1 VTTAIQQW
9 RSTAPFHHGSHRDL
23 LSPASPPE
31 VSGDRVDAIIVPSAR
46 SAPYLRHVAGVA
58 SELACPLVVLCSR
71 RARAR
76 DVINDIGERYPLVD
90 LVAVDVPAEMGHP
103 MPRFETSRQLAGTK
117 LERRTDTSLKRN
129 LGLLLAKA
137 VGWQR
142 VVFLDDDIVVEDPAD
157 LRRAVALLDK
167 HYAVGL
173 SIGGYPDNSVVCHAH
188 REAGGRQDTFVGGGA
203 LAVRV
208 DRIESFFPKV
218 YNEDW
223 LFLLDDVRLRPV
235 AQIGMAYQ
243 QPYDPFADP
252 ERARGEEFGD
262 DLAEGVFALLD
273 NGKRV
278 QDADERYWRGF
289 LADRATLILDI
300 IDRTAKLADEDVDA
314 GQRRR
319 MLASLKAAYGR
330 LKTVMPEQFVSYLR
344 AWRADNTRWRRCLA
358 ELPTGLSADGALR
371 HLGLAG
377 HQYRVRLTGFRQRD
391 EVPHEQVPAYV
402 TG

>member
-1 VTTAIQQW
+1 V
-9 RSTAPFHHGSHRDL
+9 TAPFHHGSHREL
-23 LSPASPPE
+23 LSQALPPE

-46 SAPYLRHVAGVA
+46 SAPYLRHVAGLA
-58 SELACPLVVLCSR
+58 SELGCPLVVLCSR
-71 RARAR
+71 RAKGR
-76 DVINDIGERYPLVD
+76 DVIADIGERFPLVD
-90 LVAVDVPAEMGHP
+90 LVAVDVPGEVGNP
-103 MPRFETSRQLAGTK
+103 MPRFETSRMFAGTR

-129 LGLLLAKA
+129 LGLLLARS

-142 VVFLDDDIVVEDPAD
+142 IVFLDDDIVVADPAD
-157 LRRAVALLDK
+157 LRRAVSLLDR

-203 LAVRV
+203 LAVRM
-208 DRIESFFPKV
+208 DRVESFFPKV

-223 LFLLDDVRLRPV
+223 MFLLDDVRLRPV
-235 AQIGMAYQ
+235 AQTGVALQ
-243 QPYDPFADP
+243 KPYDPFADP
-252 ERARGEEFGD
+252 DRARGEEFGD

-273 NGKRV
+273 AGKRV

-289 LADRATLILDI
+289 CADRATLILDI
-300 IDRTAKLADEDVDA
+300 IDRTAKLDDVEP

-330 LKTVMPEQFVSYLR
+330 LQCTMPDQFVAYLR
-344 AWRADNTRWRRCLA
+344 AWRRDNTRWRRCLA
-358 ELPTGLSADGALR
+358 ERPTGLTVEEALVQ
-371 HLGLAG
+371 LGLAG
-377 HQYRVRLTGFRQRD
+377 RCATRWTGFRQRD

>member
-1 VTTAIQQW
+1 
-9 RSTAPFHHGSHRDL
+9 
-23 LSPASPPE
+23 
-31 VSGDRVDAIIVPSAR
+31 
-46 SAPYLRHVAGVA
+46 
-58 SELACPLVVLCSR
+58 
-71 RARAR
+71 
-76 DVINDIGERYPLVD
+76 
-90 LVAVDVPAEMGHP
+90 
-103 MPRFETSRQLAGTK
+103 
-117 LERRTDTSLKRN
+117 
-129 LGLLLAKA
+129 
-137 VGWQR
+137 

-157 LRRAVALLDK
+157 LRRAVALLDR

-173 SIGGYPDNSVVCHAH
+173 SVGGYPDNSVVCHAH

-203 LAVRV
+203 LAVRM
-208 DRIESFFPKV
+208 DRVESFFPKV

-235 AQIGMAYQ
+235 AQIGTAYQ

-278 QDADERYWRGF
+278 QDADERHWRGF

-300 IDRTAKLADEDVDA
+300 IDRTAGLDDEDADA

-330 LKTVMPEQFVSYLR
+330 LQTVVPSQFVDYLR

-358 ELPTGLSADGALR
+358 ELPTGLSVEKALH

-377 HQYRVRLTGFRQRD
+377 RCRFRLTNFHQRD
-391 EVPHEQVPAYV
+391 DIPREVLREEVPAYV

>member
-1 VTTAIQQW
+1 MTT
-9 RSTAPFHHGSHRDL
+9 PVHHESHRDL
-23 LSPASPPE
+23 LTRANPPE

-46 SAPYLRHVAGVA
+46 SAPYLRHVAGLA
-58 SELACPLVVLCSR
+58 SELGCPLVVLCSR

-76 DVINDIGERYPLVD
+76 DVINDVGERYPLVD
-90 LVAVDVPAEMGHP
+90 LVAVDVPAELGHP
-103 MPRFETSRQLAGTK
+103 MPRFETSRQLAGTR

-157 LRRAVALLDK
+157 LRRAVALLDR

-173 SIGGYPDNSVVCHAH
+173 SI
-188 REAGGRQDTFVGGGA
+188 
-203 LAVRV
+203 RV

-223 LFLLDDVRLRPV
+223 LFLLDDVRLRSV
-235 AQIGMAYQ
+235 AQLGTAYQ

-300 IDRTAKLADEDVDA
+300 IDRSAKLDDVDP

-330 LKTVMPEQFVSYLR
+330 LQCVMPDQFVAYLR

-358 ELPTGLSADGALR
+358 ELPTGLSVEKAL
-371 HLGLAG
+371 HQLGLAG
-377 HQYRVRLTGFRQRD
+377 YQYRVRLTGFRQRD
-391 EVPHEQVPAYV
+391 EVPREVLHDGVPAYV

>member
-1 VTTAIQQW
+1 MTT
-9 RSTAPFHHGSHRDL
+9 PVHHESHRDL
-23 LSPASPPE
+23 LTRANPPE

-46 SAPYLRHVAGVA
+46 SAPYLRHVAGLA
-58 SELACPLVVLCSR
+58 SELGCPLVVLCSR

-76 DVINDIGERYPLVD
+76 DVINDVGERYPLVD
-90 LVAVDVPAEMGHP
+90 LVAVDVPAELGHP
-103 MPRFETSRQLAGTK
+103 MPRFETSRLLAGTR
-117 LERRTDTSLKRN
+117 LVRRTDTSLKRN

-157 LRRAVALLDK
+157 LRRAVALLDR

-223 LFLLDDVRLRPV
+223 LFLLDDVRLRSV
-235 AQIGMAYQ
+235 AQLGTAYQ

-300 IDRTAKLADEDVDA
+300 IDRTAKLDNVDA

-330 LKTVMPEQFVSYLR
+330 LQCVMPDQFVAYLR

-358 ELPTGLSADGALR
+358 ELPTGLSVEKAL
-371 HLGLAG
+371 HQLGLAG
-377 HQYRVRLTGFRQRD
+377 YQYRVRLTGFRQRD
-391 EVPHEQVPAYV
+391 EVPREVLHDGMPAYV